1 MRTGVG
7 SLTVAQSASKVRV
20 HRFRVSPCRRSRNDI
35 EFIDDDR
42 DTVTLSQTEYETLL
56 IRLED
61 AEDNAR
67 LREIEAAEQAQ
78 GKGTVRADYLPIELV
93 DRLITGEHPIRVWR
107 QHRGLTRKALAT
119 SASVAPSYVTE
130 IETGK
135 KRGSFDALAKLAA
148 ALKISLDDIAAWTT
162 ANR

>member
-1 MRTGVG
+1 M
-7 SLTVAQSASKVRV
+7 
-20 HRFRVSPCRRSRNDI
+20 
-35 EFIDDDR
+35 
-42 DTVTLSQTEYETLL
+42 TLSQTKYETLL
-56 IRLED
+56 NRLED

-78 GKGTVRADYLPIELV
+78 GKGTARADYLPIELV
-93 DRLITGEHPIRVWR
+93 DRLVAGEHPIRVWR
-107 QHRGLTRKALAT
+107 QHRGLTRDALAA
-119 SASVAPSYVTE
+119 SAGVAPSYVTE

-135 KRGSFDALAKLAA
+135 KPGSFDALAKLAA